1 MVKHTQKSYDVYAIK
16 FLKVCL
22 TVCLIRVFS
31 ISSKNVRKI
40 SKFILNI
47 PKPVLQRI
55 SFTTLMFAYL
65 LVSTFGRT
73 ENKNSCIS
81 FIDAIGVFD
90 QY

>member
-55 SFTTLMFAYL
+55 SFTTLMFA
-65 LVSTFGRT
+65 VSTFGRT

>member
-1 MVKHTQKSYDVYAIK
+1 MVKNTQKSYDVYAIK

-22 TVCLIRVFS
+22 TVCLIRVFF

-47 PKPVLQRI
+47 PKPILQRI

-81 FIDAIGVFD
+81 FIDALGVFD